1 MKKSSIGEMELAKA
15 LVPLIGQ
22 KENIIGV
29 THCITRLRFIL
40 KDEALADTQA
50 IEGLPGVVKVFSSG
64 GQYQVVIGAT
74 VPKVYEALMAEL
86 NAGGLAETEAPVI
99 VEPEAKTHQIS
110 DLFVRRRFR
119 LGLGKLSAFM
129 AECMQPLIPLLVS
142 VGIIRTLAMLLGPT
156 MLGLLGSE
164 DGTYRILTIVGNVG
178 IASLPIFMAWSI
190 SNYLKTNS
198 ILALFYGALLVHPDL
213 TALLNSG
220 ETVRLFGLPVPAA
233 TYTSQVVPM
242 VLIMV
247 AMYLVEKLLKKRLS
261 EDAQLIALP
270 ILETLI
276 MLPLMLCFV
285 GPLGTILGQFISR
298 GAVALYDVAGPLS
311 VALIGAFFTFICAT
325 GMHTA
330 IIATSLTLI
339 QIQGYDSLALVGAGA
354 AAYACFGVY
363 MAYTLFEKDK
373 KQRAVGLGVLITHA
387 LGGIAEPGLFSL
399 LFTNGHLM
407 CIQSVAAFF
416 GALYLGIKRVGL
428 YMPGISN
435 FMAALQF
442 SGGGHDNFRNAVIG
456 CGISFVMGFIM
467 TMIHALKGG

>member
-1 MKKSSIGEMELAKA
+1 MKKSNIDETGLAKA

-22 KENIIGV
+22 KENIIEV

-74 VPKVYEALMAEL
+74 VPKVHEALMAEL
-86 NAGGLAETEAPVI
+86 NAGELAETEDSV
-99 VEPEAKTHQIS
+99 VVQPEAKEHQFS
-110 DLFVRRRFR
+110 DLSVRSRFR

-129 AECMQPLIPLLVS
+129 AACMQPLIPLLVS

-233 TYTSQVVPM
+233 TY
-242 VLIMV
+242 
-247 AMYLVEKLLKKRLS
+247 Y
-261 EDAQLIALP
+261 
-270 ILETLI
+270 
-276 MLPLMLCFV
+276 
-285 GPLGTILGQFISR
+285 
-298 GAVALYDVAGPLS
+298 
-311 VALIGAFFTFICAT
+311 
-325 GMHTA
+325 
-330 IIATSLTLI
+330 
-339 QIQGYDSLALVGAGA
+339 
-354 AAYACFGVY
+354 
-363 MAYTLFEKDK
+363 KD
-373 KQRAVGLGVLITHA
+373 
-387 LGGIAEPGLFSL
+387 F
-399 LFTNGHLM
+399 
-407 CIQSVAAFF
+407 
-416 GALYLGIKRVGL
+416 
-428 YMPGISN
+428 
-435 FMAALQF
+435 
-442 SGGGHDNFRNAVIG
+442 
-456 CGISFVMGFIM
+456 
-467 TMIHALKGG
+467 